1 MEKYILQKDDF
12 ELVERMQE
20 AASSVEMAYKGLYT
34 LELSGQE
41 DSKEYDSILEELK
54 RAISVEEKI
63 YESSDLSFSKCH
75 TLINFIASFKAPS
88 DFSMDNEGVILQDFD
103 NMALRRVL
111 NNLIYKMFHDENN
124 VKELIPDAVM
134 KALDFLGIE
143 DSEQQITSS
152 ARNSSELQKS
162 IERDIN
168 NSFLFFIQEC
178 IDNRDFESIKD
189 RLIQSKYYT
198 SFINKTSEED
208 MLERRFNA
216 GKDFYLYSRFV
227 ADVAKIDMMPYTI
240 IRNHK
245 STDVLT
251 SQISEMLDNND
262 EDLDEEENY
271 ISFIL
276 RQCMARAALLNM
288 DDENINDVNSTFH
301 DYIESL
307 NYKLFHSEDHL
318 GSDAVISCFKAVN
331 RDRSK
336 PSVLSLGF
344 RNN

>member
-12 ELVERMQE
+12 ELVERMKE

-34 LELSGQE
+34 LEVNGQK
-41 DSKEYDSILEELK
+41 DSKEYNSIFKQLK
-54 RAISVEEKI
+54 RAISAEGKI

-75 TLINFIASFKAPS
+75 TLINFVVGFKAPS

-124 VKELIPDAVM
+124 VKELIPDEVM
-134 KALDFLGIE
+134 KALEFLGIE

-152 ARNSSELQKS
+152 AINSSELQKS

-178 IDNRDFESIKD
+178 IDNKDFETIKD

-227 ADVAKIDMMPYTI
+227 ADVTKIGIEPYAI
-240 IRNHK
+240 VRNHK
-245 STDVLT
+245 STEVLT

-262 EDLDEEENY
+262 EDLDEDENY
-271 ISFIL
+271 ISFVL

-288 DDENINDVNSTFH
+288 DEESIADVNSTFH
-301 DYIESL
+301 DYIESIQ
-307 NYKLFHSEDHL
+307 YRFFHAEDHL
-318 GSDAVISCFKAVN
+318 GSDAVISCFKSVN

-336 PSVLSLGF
+336 PSVLSLGLK
-344 RNN
+344 NN